1 MSVVEL
7 GTSAMVLPYLRDV
20 CGAGGGKGRPLCSAG
35 GRRGSLLT
43 RQKEMRYDVRRIEP
57 TESLKDTAARGAK
70 PRPAPLDWAIAFAC
84 CNAHIFF

>member
-1 MSVVEL
+1 MSVVEH
-7 GTSAMVLPYLRDV
+7 GTSAMVLPVPYMSVSGTSAAPEEEKDD
-20 CGAGGGKGRPLCSAG
+20 PCSAG

-70 PRPAPLDWAIAFAC
+70 PRVSSSR
-84 CNAHIFF
+84 NAGSRTELTV

>member
-1 MSVVEL
+1 VGGGARHIGHGAPIVPYMSVS
-7 GTSAMVLPYLRDV
+7 GTSAAPEEEKDD
-20 CGAGGGKGRPLCSAG
+20 PCSAG

-70 PRPAPLDWAIAFAC
+70 PRVSSSR
-84 CNAHIFF
+84 NAGAGPS